1 MEKMSAA
8 LAIDA
13 RKYARLLTRT
23 LPVPIET
30 EKEYERRLTEAKHLM
45 EKGEEALT
53 AEEGKLLG
61 LLVTLIE
68 QYEEHHYPIDPVSPQ
83 VMLQH
88 LMEARGLTHKDV
100 WALFG
105 SKGVASEVLNGKR
118 AVSKAQAKKLA
129 EFFHVSPA
137 LFI

>member
-1 MEKMSAA
+1 METMSTA
-8 LAIDA
+8 LALDTK
-13 RKYARLLTRT
+13 KYARLLTRA
-23 LPVPIET
+23 LPAPIET
-30 EKEYERRLTEAKHLM
+30 EEEYERLLTQVERLMA
-45 EKGEEALT
+45 KGEEALSP
-53 AEEGKLLG
+53 EESKLLD

-68 QYEEHHYPIDPVSPQ
+68 QYEEQHYPVAPVSPQ
-83 VMLQH
+83 EMLHH

-100 WALFG
+100 WPLFG

-118 AVSKAQAKKLA
+118 SISKAQAKKLA